1 MRAFL
6 KKAVSALPKSDWIF
20 SIYRNA
26 KLRIYYGVFKGK
38 EQLFSDYYKVNNWGD
53 EESGSGYGSTLSYT
67 EVLRERLPELFQ
79 ELNVKSVLDAPC
91 GDLNWFKHILD
102 KPTFKY
108 IGGDIVPSLIK
119 QHNEN
124 LAKEN
129 VSFIHLDVTEDELP
143 SADLWLCRDCLI
155 HFSNKDIIK
164 TLNHY
169 LESDIP
175 YLLTTSYTES
185 EENRNIA
192 TGAHR
197 FLNLTLPPF
206 NFPEPKL
213 YINDWVEGY
222 PVKKLG
228 LWEKEQIADTIRNL
242 TSK

>member
-1 MRAFL
+1 MKEFF
-6 KKAVSALPKSDWIF
+6 KKIVSSLPNSEWIF
-20 SIYRNA
+20 GVYRSA

-53 EESGSGYGSTLSYT
+53 EESVSGFGSTLSYT
-67 EVLRERLPELFQ
+67 EDLRVKLPVLFQ
-79 ELNVKSVLDAPC
+79 ELNVESVLDAPC
-91 GDLNWFKHILD
+91 GDLNWFKHLLD
-102 KPTFKY
+102 APKFKY
-108 IGGDIVPSLIK
+108 TGGDIVPSLIK
-119 QHNEN
+119 DHQQN
-124 LAKEN
+124 LEKEG
-129 VSFIHLDVTEDELP
+129 VTFTHLDITKDALP

-155 HFSNKDIIK
+155 HFSNKDIAK
-164 TLNHY
+164 TLNQY

-185 EENRNIA
+185 TINKNIA

-197 FLNLTLPPF
+197 YLNLTLPPF
-206 NFPEPKL
+206 NFPKPEL

-228 LWEKEQIADTIRNL
+228 LWKKEQIADTIRNL